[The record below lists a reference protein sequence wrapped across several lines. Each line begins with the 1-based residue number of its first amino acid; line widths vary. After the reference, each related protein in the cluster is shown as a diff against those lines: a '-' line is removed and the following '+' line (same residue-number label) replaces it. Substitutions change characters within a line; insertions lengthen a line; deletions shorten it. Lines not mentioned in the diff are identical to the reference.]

1 MFVKRFA
8 NLIQGIQLNFD
19 GKEKITSQLYWMGNT
34 KHRKNKTNNSEGG
47 LR

>member
-8 NLIQGIQLNFD
+8 NLIQSIQLNFD
-19 GKEKITSQLYWMGNT
+19 GKEKITLQLDWMGNT
-34 KHRKNKTNNSEGG
+34 KHSKNKTNNSEGG